1 MISEPKKSRKISF
14 PVFCAIVAISYC
26 LVFITAEFWNSP
38 VSGLKGF
45 LTLSMQWVVVAVPA
59 ACIVALLTLNRWLFF
74 LYPIVIVLS
83 AVAAYFKLTMGASI
97 TPAVIEL
104 AMINNAVTW
113 FTLVSPM
120 LIMLMILSAVL
131 SIAVVFC
138 RFKYTDNPHRW
149 PVWAICLISGAVIP
163 VHIHRFKAP
172 IEARMP
178 YSFVRSFQGWLS
190 NRKAVAECRD
200 TFNNVPA
207 TCPDDSLTVIF
218 IIGES
223 LRPDHLTLNG
233 YSRLTTPSLSSD
245 TAVVSLPDMRTIPF
259 FTHTSVP
266 RIMTRAD
273 SLHPDLADE
282 EQSFITL
289 FKKAGYRTVW
299 LSNQDEVQSYSY
311 FMHEADELLRINAGR
326 TFYDYGLQLDE
337 DLLPPLDQF
346 LSSDAPR
353 KLAVIHSI
361 GSHWWYRS
369 HYRPENALFK
379 PEIDSRIISELSTEQ
394 MVNSYDNTILATD
407 AFVNEIIT
415 RLRDK
420 NAIIIFISDHGEA
433 LGENGKFLHGGDFPE
448 LHSTACFVWY
458 SPIYAMRYKD
468 KIARLKENASKR
480 YMTDVMFHSAL
491 DAAAITTP
499 ALDGDMSIF
508 R

>member
-1 MISEPKKSRKISF
+1 
-14 PVFCAIVAISYC
+14 
-26 LVFITAEFWNSP
+26 
-38 VSGLKGF
+38 
-45 LTLSMQWVVVAVPA
+45 
-59 ACIVALLTLNRWLFF
+59 
-74 LYPIVIVLS
+74 
-83 AVAAYFKLTMGASI
+83 
-97 TPAVIEL
+97 
-104 AMINNAVTW
+104 
-113 FTLVSPM
+113 
-120 LIMLMILSAVL
+120 
-131 SIAVVFC
+131 
-138 RFKYTDNPHRW
+138 
-149 PVWAICLISGAVIP
+149 
-163 VHIHRFKAP
+163 
-172 IEARMP
+172 
-178 YSFVRSFQGWLS
+178 
-190 NRKAVAECRD
+190 
-200 TFNNVPA
+200 
-207 TCPDDSLTVIF
+207 
-218 IIGES
+218 
-223 LRPDHLTLNG
+223 
-233 YSRLTTPSLSSD
+233 
-245 TAVVSLPDMRTIPF
+245 
-259 FTHTSVP
+259 
-266 RIMTRAD
+266 MTRAD

-420 NAIIIFISDHGEA
+420 NSIIIFISDHGEA